1 MREEVTVSL
10 EKALA
15 LRDRGALLVDVRTPT
30 EFAAGSIPG
39 AVNVPIFTDE
49 ERAEVG
55 TLYKCQGRQAARHLG
70 VHLVAPKIPE
80 LIGQVEEA
88 WEAAGRGA
96 IVVFCWRGGMR
107 SKALTSFL
115 QLAGLPARQLVGGH
129 KAFRSLVRDFF
140 ERGEWGRLLVL
151 RGLTGVGKTR
161 LLKELAAE
169 GYPVLDLED
178 LAGHRG
184 SAFGGLG
191 LAAQPSQK
199 QFEAL
204 LWDEMRKI
212 PPDGYALSEGESR
225 HIGRL
230 ILPLRV
236 YEALQVE
243 TSLWIEASLDVRAR
257 VILED
262 YPARAA
268 LRDAFIPPIKA
279 LRQRLGAE
287 VVERFLELLAAEEWE
302 ALARELM
309 LRYYD
314 PLYGHTKP
322 ERRVVIA
329 IDEPGGAAMLRRA
342 ISELLAHPP
351 RERMDAPPPRVSFS
365 FQ

>member
-1 MREEVTVSL
+1 MFEELTVSL

-15 LRDRGALLVDVRTPT
+15 LRDQGALLVDARTPA
-30 EFAAGSIPG
+30 EFADSSIPG
-39 AVNVPIFTDE
+39 AANVPIFSDE
-49 ERAEVG
+49 ERVEVG
-55 TLYKCQGRQAARHLG
+55 TLYKREGRQAARRLG

-80 LIGQVEEA
+80 LIERVEEA
-88 WEAAGRGA
+88 WGAAGRGP

-107 SKALTSFL
+107 SKALTAFL
-115 QLAGLPARQLVGGH
+115 QLAGLPARQLTGGH
-129 KAFRSLVRDFF
+129 KVFRALVRDFF

-161 LLKELAAE
+161 QLLELAAE
-169 GYPVLDLED
+169 GYPVLDLEG

-191 LAAQPSQK
+191 LAPQPSQK

-204 LWDEMRKI
+204 LWEALRRI
-212 PPDGYALSEGESR
+212 PPEGYALAEGESR

-230 ILPLRV
+230 ILPLKV
-236 YEALQVE
+236 YEALQEE
-243 TSLWIEASLDVRAR
+243 TSLWVEASLDYRAR

-262 YPARAA
+262 YPARDA

-279 LRQRLGAE
+279 LRRRLGGE
-287 VVERFLELLAAEEWE
+287 VVECFLALLAAGEWE

-314 PLYGHTKP
+314 PLYSHTQP
-322 ERRVVIA
+322 ERRIEIA
-329 IDEPGGAAMLRRA
+329 IDEPEGPARLRQA
-342 ISELLAHPP
+342 IAELLARPP
-351 RERMDAPPPRVSFS
+351 A
-365 FQ
+365 

>member
-1 MREEVTVSL
+1 MFEELTVSL

-15 LRDRGALLVDVRTPT
+15 LRDQGALLIDARTPT
-30 EFAAGSIPG
+30 EFVEGSIPG
-39 AVNVPIFTDE
+39 AVNVPIFSDA
-49 ERAEVG
+49 ERVEVG
-55 TLYKCQGRQAARHLG
+55 TLYKHQGRQAARRLG
-70 VHLVAPKIPE
+70 VRLVSPKIPE
-80 LIGQVEEA
+80 LIEQVEAA
-88 WEAAGRGA
+88 WGAVGRVP

-115 QLAGLPARQLVGGH
+115 QLAGLPARQLTGGH
-129 KAFRSLVRDFF
+129 KVFRALVRDFL

-161 LLKELAAE
+161 LLGELAAAA
-169 GYPVLDLED
+169 YPVLDLEG

-191 LAAQPSQK
+191 LAVQPTQK

-204 LWDEMRKI
+204 LWDALRRI
-212 PPDGYALSEGESR
+212 PPEGYALAEGESR

-230 ILPLRV
+230 ILPLAV
-236 YEALQVE
+236 YEALQKE
-243 TSLWIEASLDVRAR
+243 TSLWIEASLDYRAR

-262 YPARAA
+262 YPARDA

-279 LRQRLGAE
+279 LRRRLGGE
-287 VVERFLELLAAEEWE
+287 VVERFLALLAAGEWE

-314 PLYGHTKP
+314 PLYSHTQP

-329 IDEPGGAAMLRRA
+329 IDEPEGPARLRQA
-342 ISELLAHPP
+342 IAELLARPP
-351 RERMDAPPPRVSFS
+351 A
-365 FQ
+365 

>member
-1 MREEVTVSL
+1 MFEELTVSL

-15 LRDRGALLVDVRTPT
+15 LRDQGALLIDARTPT
-30 EFAAGSIPG
+30 EFVEGSIPG
-39 AVNVPIFTDE
+39 AVNVPIFSDA
-49 ERAEVG
+49 ERVEVG
-55 TLYKCQGRQAARHLG
+55 TLYKHQGRQAARRLG
-70 VHLVAPKIPE
+70 VRLVSPKIPE
-80 LIGQVEEA
+80 LIEQVEAA
-88 WEAAGRGA
+88 WGAVGRVP

-115 QLAGLPARQLVGGH
+115 QLAGLPARQLTGGH
-129 KAFRSLVRDFF
+129 KVFRAQVRDFL

-161 LLKELAAE
+161 LLGELAAAA
-169 GYPVLDLED
+169 YPVLDLEG

-191 LAAQPSQK
+191 LAVQPTQK

-204 LWDEMRKI
+204 LWDALRRI
-212 PPDGYALSEGESR
+212 PPEGYALAEGESR

-230 ILPLRV
+230 ILPLAV
-236 YEALQVE
+236 YEALQKE
-243 TSLWIEASLDVRAR
+243 TSLWIEASLDYRAR

-262 YPARAA
+262 YPARDA

-279 LRQRLGAE
+279 LRRRLGGE
-287 VVERFLELLAAEEWE
+287 VVERFLALLAAGEWE

-314 PLYGHTKP
+314 PLYSHTQP

-329 IDEPGGAAMLRRA
+329 IDEPEGPARLRQA
-342 ISELLAHPP
+342 IAELLARPP
-351 RERMDAPPPRVSFS
+351 A
-365 FQ
+365 